1 MTQKENLIER
11 MDTVKA
17 ESVSD
22 KEFEDAWGISLD
34 AQVEKMMA
42 KWDSMLA
49 QAKDA
54 IDSQEQPD
62 GERHPL
68 AADLEEDSAEE
79 AEKEG
84 REAPV
89 RTMGR
94 VIFLSFNEFKKLEK
108 ADFDKKENFKTRKKV
123 RHETLK
129 KAMLHLSKFLSEA
142 MEKECPPQKSDTEK
156 ERMEELAAWQIRYRL
171 RRGLGKRPSRQ
182 LTREELAEKI
192 EASGVDYARIGIAMM
207 DFDFTDREEEKEEL
221 LKRLNQAMPEGV
233 HLQPCK
239 VEEIG
244 LDVPIIEVECIP
256 KLCKRTKPK
265 RLH

>member
-129 KAMLHLSKFLSEA
+129 KVMLHLSKFLSEA

-156 ERMEELAAWQIRYRL
+156 ERMEQLAVWQIRYRL
-171 RRGLGKRPSRQ
+171 RKGLGKRPSRQ
-182 LTREELAEKI
+182 LTREELAERI

-207 DFDFTDREEEKEEL
+207 DFDFMDREEEKEEL
-221 LKRLNQAMPEGV
+221 LRRLNQAMPEGV

-239 VEEIG
+239 EEEIG
-244 LDVPIIEVECIP
+244 LDVPIIEVECVP

>member
-1 MTQKENLIER
+1 MTRKENLIER

-22 KEFEDAWGISLD
+22 KEFEDSWGISLD
-34 AQVEKMMA
+34 AQVEKMVA

-54 IDSQEQPD
+54 IDSHEQSD

-68 AADLEEDSAEE
+68 TPDLEEDSAEA
-79 AEKEG
+79 AEKEEP
-84 REAPV
+84 EAPV
-89 RTMGR
+89 VKVSRII
-94 VIFLSFNEFKKLEK
+94 VLSFNEFKMLEK
-108 ADFDKKENFKTRKKV
+108 ADIDKKGNFNTWKKE

-129 KAMLHLSKFLSEA
+129 KAMTLLSKFLSEA
-142 MEKECPPQKSDTEK
+142 MEKECPAQRLETEK
-156 ERMEELAAWQIRYRL
+156 ERFERLPEWQIRYRL
-171 RRGLGKRPSRQ
+171 RKGRGKKPSRQ
-182 LTREELAEKI
+182 LTCEELAERI
-192 EASGVDYARIGIAMM
+192 EASGVDYARTGIVMM
-207 DFDFTDREEEKEEL
+207 DFDFKDCEEEKL
-221 LKRLNQAMPEGV
+221 LRKLNQAMPEGV

-239 VEEIG
+239 EEEVG
-244 LDVPIIEVECIP
+244 LDVPIVEVECVP

>member
-34 AQVEKMMA
+34 DQVEKMMA

-49 QAKDA
+49 QAKEA

-79 AEKEG
+79 AEKEKL
-84 REAPV
+84 EAPV

-129 KAMLHLSKFLSEA
+129 KVMLHLSKFLSEA
-142 MEKECPPQKSDTEK
+142 MEKECPTRQLETEK
-156 ERMEELAAWQIRYRL
+156 DRFGQLAEWQIRYRL
-171 RRGLGKRPSRQ
+171 RKGLGKRPSRQ
-182 LTREELAEKI
+182 LTREELAERM

-207 DFDFTDREEEKEEL
+207 DFDFMDREGEKEEL
-221 LKRLNQAMPEGV
+221 LRRLNQAMPEGV

-239 VEEIG
+239 EEEIG
-244 LDVPIIEVECIP
+244 LDVPIIEVECVP

>member
-34 AQVEKMMA
+34 DQVEKMMA

-49 QAKDA
+49 QAKEA
-54 IDSQEQPD
+54 IDSQEQSD

-68 AADLEEDSAEE
+68 TADLEEDSAEAAVE
-79 AEKEG
+79 EG

-89 RTMGR
+89 RTMRR
-94 VIFLSFNEFKKLEK
+94 VIFLSFDEFKKLEK

-129 KAMLHLSKFLSEA
+129 KVMLHLSKFLLEA
-142 MEKECPPQKSDTEK
+142 MEKECPAQKFETDK
-156 ERMEELAAWQIRYRL
+156 ERFEQLAEWQIRYRL
-171 RRGLGKRPSRQ
+171 RKGLGKRPSRQ
-182 LTREELAEKI
+182 LTHEELAERM
-192 EASGVDYARIGIAMM
+192 EASGVDYARICIAMM

-239 VEEIG
+239 VEEIE
-244 LDVPIIEVECIP
+244 LDVPIVEVECIP